1 MLMIK
6 ERKEQFDKVFQ
17 YVNRVEGDTNLLQ
30 VLVNKLFSKSN
41 SNQNYELYQ
50 QLLDSIKKKRNV
62 A

>member
-1 MLMIK
+1 MIK

-17 YVNRVEGDTNLLQ
+17 YVNRVEGDINLLQ

-50 QLLDSIKKKRNV
+50 QLLDSIKKREM
-62 A
+62 

>member
-1 MLMIK
+1 MIK

-50 QLLDSIKKKRNV
+50 QLLDSIKKREM
-62 A
+62 